1 MKKLSL
7 ILLLSVAFL
16 FLGVTSPGLKNVT
29 VNNSVYSI
37 VYSQDFEQPLE
48 ISYTVECNKN
58 SKKYYS
64 RKGLNFYKPEGI
76 HTSDDAD
83 YYNNVWDKGH
93 MAPAADF
100 NCDLSSLKLTFSY
113 VNCALQ
119 HQDLN
124 RGQWKSLEAY
134 EKELAIN
141 NEVTIKIY
149 VDFVGS
155 TRSTTGAMIPSGF
168 SKVIYLNDNRFKAY
182 YFPNRKLEGSYEK
195 YLISKN

>member
-1 MKKLSL
+1 MKRFSL
-7 ILLLSVAFL
+7 PLLLIVAFL
-16 FLGVTSPGLKNVT
+16 SLGITSPELKNVT
-29 VNNSVYSI
+29 INNSIYSI

-48 ISYTVECNKN
+48 ISYDVMCNDN
-58 SKKYYS
+58 SKKYFS
-64 RKGLNFYKPEGI
+64 RKGLIFIKPENI

-83 YYNNVWDKGH
+83 YFNNVWDKGH

-100 NCDLSSLKLTFSY
+100 NCDKNSLKLTFSY

-124 RGQWKSLEAY
+124 RGQWKVLESY

-141 NEVTIKIY
+141 NKVTIKIF

-155 TRSTTGAMIPSGF
+155 TRLTTGAMIPSGF
-168 SKVIYLNDNRFKAY
+168 SKVIYLNGNKFKSY
-182 YFPNRKLEGSYEK
+182 YFPNKRLEGSYEK
-195 YLISKN
+195 YLVSKN

>member
-7 ILLLSVAFL
+7 ILLLTVAFL
-16 FLGVTSPGLKNVT
+16 SLGVTSPGLKNVT

-168 SKVIYLNDNRFKAY
+168 SKVIYLNDKRFKAY
-182 YFPNRKLEGSYEK
+182 YFPNRKLDGSYEK

>member
-1 MKKLSL
+1 MKRLSL
-7 ILLLSVAFL
+7 ILLLTVAFL
-16 FLGVTSPGLKNVT
+16 SLGVTSPGLKNVT

-76 HTSDDAD
+76 HTSDGAD

-168 SKVIYLNDNRFKAY
+168 SKIIYLNGNRFKAY
-182 YFPNRKLEGSYEK
+182 YFPNRKLDGSYEK

>member
-7 ILLLSVAFL
+7 LILLTIAFL
-16 FLGVTSPGLKNVT
+16 SLGVTSPGLKNVT

-48 ISYTVECNKN
+48 ITYVVKCNRN
-58 SKKYYS
+58 SKKYYN

-76 HTSDDAD
+76 HTSDDDD

-100 NCDLSSLKLTFSY
+100 NCDLNTLKLTFSY

-124 RGQWKSLEAY
+124 RGQWKVLESY

-141 NEVTIKIY
+141 NEVTIKIF

-155 TRSTTGAMIPSGF
+155 TRSTTGAMLPSGF
-168 SKVIYLNDNRFKAY
+168 SKIIYLNGNKFKSY

-195 YLISKN
+195 YLVSKN

>member
-1 MKKLSL
+1 M
-7 ILLLSVAFL
+7 LLLTITFL
-16 FLGVTSPGLKNVT
+16 SLGVTSNGLKNVT

-48 ISYTVECNKN
+48 ITYTVKCNSN
-58 SKKYYS
+58 SKNHFS
-64 RKGLNFYKPEGI
+64 RTGLNFYRPNGI

-100 NCDLSSLKLTFSY
+100 NCDMSSLKLTFSY

-141 NEVTIKIY
+141 NKVTIKIY
-149 VDFVGS
+149 VDFAGS
-155 TRSTTGAMIPSGF
+155 TRSTTGAMIPVGF
-168 SKVIYLNDNRFKAY
+168 SKIIYLNGERFKAY
-182 YFPNRKLEGSYEK
+182 YFPNTRLEGSYEK
-195 YLISKN
+195 YLISKK

>member
-1 MKKLSL
+1 VKRFS
-7 ILLLSVAFL
+7 LLLLLIVASL
-16 FLGVTSPGLKNVT
+16 SLGVTSPDLKNVT
-29 VNNSVYSI
+29 INNSVYTI

-48 ISYTVECNKN
+48 ITYDVECT
-58 SKKYYS
+58 SKSKEYYS
-64 RKGLNFYKPEGI
+64 RKGLNFYKPDGI

-100 NCDLSSLKLTFSY
+100 NCNLSSLKSTFSY

-124 RGQWKSLEAY
+124 RGQWKALEAY

-155 TRSTTGAMIPSGF
+155 TRLKTGAMLPVGF
-168 SKVIYLNDNRFKAY
+168 SKVIYLNGNRFKSY
-182 YFPNRKLEGSYEK
+182 YFPNRRLEGSYEK